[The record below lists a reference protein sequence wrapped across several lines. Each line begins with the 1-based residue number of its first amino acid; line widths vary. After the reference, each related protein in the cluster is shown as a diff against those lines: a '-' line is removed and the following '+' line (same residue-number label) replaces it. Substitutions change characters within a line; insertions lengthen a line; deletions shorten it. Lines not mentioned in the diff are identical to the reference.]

1 MQCHCASVYR
11 CLARSITIAI
21 FELSPAI
28 ETPCRQNYKFVG
40 RIAAKMRPI
49 PVHVSRSVVCGF
61 PSVLGTPVNLA
72 ETAELIEMQFG
83 ADSCSTCDWGIQ
95 NVLRIALLKF
105 NQLLS
110 CRWPNYSSKF
120 MKTHLTLFRLILQ
133 HFCWQIN
140 RRTRVKTLPCQP
152 VTGIIRHT
160 EATIITIITHL
171 ANA

>member
-1 MQCHCASVYR
+1 MICEDNNDAITSPSLSPDSCRVLLRVIFFTFPKSRRRKNHSSKHMQCHCASVYR

-61 PSVLGTPVNLA
+61 PSVFGTPVNLA

-83 ADSCSTCDWGIQ
+83 GRLMQ
-95 NVLRIALLKF
+95 HLRLRYPECVA
-105 NQLLS
+105 N
-110 CRWPNYSSKF
+110 RTSK
-120 MKTHLTLFRLILQ
+120 I
-133 HFCWQIN
+133 
-140 RRTRVKTLPCQP
+140 
-152 VTGIIRHT
+152 
-160 EATIITIITHL
+160 
-171 ANA
+171 